1 MKTNHARIILSLLG
15 NYTVSE
21 LRTVNGGLEAL
32 AALQVEAAG
41 PTGVVMYV
49 PQTREGGLQ
58 KVNGIKTLRVLFNLG
73 LKEAKDLFEEVY
85 EVTATSE
92 GLHQRIKVGPFSS
105 HGIEADVLQSRLNQ
119 ARSNNSGADILECE
133 FV

>member
-1 MKTNHARIILSLLG
+1 MKTNHARTLLSLLG

-32 AALQVEAAG
+32 VALQAEAAS
-41 PTGVVMYV
+41 PTGVMMYV
-49 PQTREGGLQ
+49 PQTHEGGLQ

-73 LKEAKDLFEEVY
+73 LKEAKDLFEQVY
-85 EVTATSE
+85 EDTATSQ
-92 GLHQRIKVGPFSS
+92 GLHQRIRVGPFSS
-105 HGIEADVLQSRLNQ
+105 YGIEADVLQDRLDQ
-119 ARSNNSGADILECE
+119 ARGNNSSTGILECE